1 MPSVHWWLQWWGLRC
16 LEHSVRVYGG
26 ERNGRNAT
34 AICYVWV
41 WSPNTYSYLSCRARV
56 TQAIQTDL
64 LVHVYHRQY
73 VIMLECLLLSMYR
86 TCGAMHCLWSQA
98 LFASCY
104 KMLMCCLVKERVWIW
119 CCEKAIDYGGR
130 SPPATHGGLDRCA
143 VWAGSVCCVGWIGVQ
158 CAVCV
163 YLLWFFNSV
172 PMMCKVLWYDY
183 LSSIHSSLSH
193 VCNDYICCSPKSCI
207 LLKYACTLVYW
218 LQSCLNICMPTN
230 CVWICMCC
238 NHTYITVYTAT
249 MFNFPLLRT
258 IIFNIIVV
266 TTLVGNT

>member
-104 KMLMCCLVKERVWIW
+104 KMLMCCLVKEKCEFDAVKKLLTMAEEVHPQHMVGWIGVL
-119 CCEKAIDYGGR
+119 C
-130 SPPATHGGLDRCA
+130 GLDRCA
-143 VWAGSVCCVGWIGVQ
+143 VWAGSVCSVQ
-158 CAVCV
+158 CV
-163 YLLWFFNSV
+163 
-172 PMMCKVLWYDY
+172 
-183 LSSIHSSLSH
+183 
-193 VCNDYICCSPKSCI
+193 YICFGFSTQFLWCAKYFDMTTWAPYIPHCLMFAMTTYAAHPSPAF
-207 LLKYACTLVYW
+207 Y
-218 LQSCLNICMPTN
+218 
-230 CVWICMCC
+230 
-238 NHTYITVYTAT
+238 
-249 MFNFPLLRT
+249 
-258 IIFNIIVV
+258 
-266 TTLVGNT
+266 

>member
-1 MPSVHWWLQWWGLRC
+1 M
-16 LEHSVRVYGG
+16 RVYGG

-104 KMLMCCLVKERVWIW
+104 KMLMCCLVKEKCEFDAVKKLLTMAEEVHPQHMVGWIGVL
-119 CCEKAIDYGGR
+119 C
-130 SPPATHGGLDRCA
+130 GLDRCA
-143 VWAGSVCCVGWIGVQ
+143 VCSVCISALVFQ
-158 CAVCV
+158 
-163 YLLWFFNSV
+163 
-172 PMMCKVLWYDY
+172 
-183 LSSIHSSLSH
+183 LSSYDVQSTLIWLPELHTFLTVSCLQWLHMLLTQVLHSTS
-193 VCNDYICCSPKSCI
+193 D
-207 LLKYACTLVYW
+207 KYACTLVYW
-218 LQSCLNICMPTN
+218 LQSCLNICMPKN
-230 CVWICMCC
+230 CVGICMCC
-238 NHTYITVYTAT
+238 NHTYITVHTAT
-249 MFNFPLLRT
+249 M
-258 IIFNIIVV
+258 V
-266 TTLVGNT
+266 